1 LASVATGGSIVHVS
15 AQPVE
20 EPEPEP
26 TVSALEEAMR
36 QALAAAS
43 RERVVA
49 VVASWLLADSGHEP
63 APEPPDPLPGG
74 KFQKVSVSMPTELLD
89 LVRARTGPGEFSRY
103 VTDAVQARLQHD
115 LLGDLLDE
123 LEAEHGPVPEEVR
136 EQTRQMWPDHS
147 E

>member
-1 LASVATGGSIVHVS
+1 
-15 AQPVE
+15 
-20 EPEPEP
+20 
-26 TVSALEEAMR
+26 
-36 QALAAAS
+36 
-43 RERVVA
+43 VVA
-49 VVASWLLADSGHEP
+49 AVASWLLAGSGNK
-63 APEPPDPLPGG
+63 PDPGTPDPVPGG
-74 KFQKVSVSMPTELLD
+74 KFQKVSVSIPTELLD
-89 LVRARTGPGEFSRY
+89 LARARTGPGGFSRY